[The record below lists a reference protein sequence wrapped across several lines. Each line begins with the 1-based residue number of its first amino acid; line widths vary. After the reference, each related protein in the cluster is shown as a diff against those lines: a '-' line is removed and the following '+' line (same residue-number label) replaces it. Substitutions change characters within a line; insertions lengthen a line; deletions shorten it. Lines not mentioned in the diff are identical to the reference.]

1 MNVFLK
7 AGGEKPKRFRII
19 FPTSLVFNRFTAGI
33 AVKEAEKYGVKITKE
48 QLLHIIKSVKEYKKR
63 HRDWVLVEA
72 VSSEGEEVR
81 VKL

>member
-19 FPTSLVFNRFTAGI
+19 LPTSLIFNRFTAGI
-33 AVKEAEKYGVKITKE
+33 AAKEAEKNGAKISKK
-48 QLLHIIKSVKEYKKR
+48 QMINLFKAIKKYKKR